1 MGQRLGQHFLKNKSI
16 IQTIVRDVEEGN
28 VVFEI
33 GPGRGALTKEL
44 LKKGA
49 KVVAIEKDEALVEY
63 LLEKFKD
70 ENIEVIQN
78 DIRDYEIEI
87 KEKYKVI
94 ANIPYYITGQII
106 KQVLTSKNKPT
117 DIILLIQKE
126 VAERIVSEK
135 ESLLS
140 LSVKFFG
147 DVKYIKT
154 VNKRFFSP
162 PPKVDSAVIHI
173 TNIQKQSNEK
183 KFFEIINTAF
193 KEKRKVVLKKF
204 KDDKKTYNKLVK
216 LGVDEKT
223 RAEDISINIWR
234 KVT

>member
-33 GPGRGALTKEL
+33 GPGKGALTKEL

-106 KQVLTSKNKPT
+106 KQLLTSKNKPT

-162 PPKVDSAVIHI
+162 PPKVDSAIIHI
-173 TNIQKQSNEK
+173 TNIQKQSSEK